1 MGDIVMPAWAQHV
14 VGDALEE
21 GQEKV
26 PLWMLTAQWRAQCGG
41 GSGGG
46 GGAFEA
52 ADLAAGIVC
61 GEEKLG
67 HVFGLRLTLKQE
79 LGLILV
85 F

>member
-21 GQEKV
+21 AQEKV
-26 PLWMLTAQWRAQCGG
+26 SLWMLTTQWSAQCGG
-41 GSGGG
+41 SGCAGG

-61 GEEKLG
+61 GGEKLS
-67 HVFGLRLTLKQE
+67 HVFGLHLILKQE
-79 LGLILV
+79 
-85 F
+85 